1 MKLAAIQTLQVNN
14 NFRSIGE
21 LIGEMAVGQTI
32 FCGFV
37 LILYYLCVIRQ
48 LHKLPKD
55 VGLHTHTSFY
65 CSVFQNLKREFQ
77 WQSLKQRCK
86 NKDAK
91 DPLT

>member
-77 WQSLKQRCK
+77 
-86 NKDAK
+86 
-91 DPLT
+91 